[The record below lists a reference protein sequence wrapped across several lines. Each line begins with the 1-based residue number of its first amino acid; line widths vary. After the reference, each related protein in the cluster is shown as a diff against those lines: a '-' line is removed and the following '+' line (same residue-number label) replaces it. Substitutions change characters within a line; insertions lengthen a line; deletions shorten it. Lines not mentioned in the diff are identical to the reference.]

1 MCVCLCKC
9 LCVCVCTSPSVRV
22 CVCGCVYVSLHV
34 CTGESWLG
42 QVAPESPRGAT
53 TGPESWHSVRPG
65 PSVVCSVCEA
75 GVPISPPWLCGF
87 TPRPRWVSSPRPSVL
102 CPRVRLAARPPS
114 RGTVAPAG
122 TEVGGRCQLPRLTEI
137 HVLCHTLMSAA
148 QPGGRGAGSPSPP
161 LPHSPLCSPPLP
173 SNSPVTP
180 FLLHVHQGV
189 SLLLPPPPPLPR
201 PLFPLPSPLFPLLS
215 PIPIPSDLPPSLT
228 RRRPQR
234 HANPRAPKRS
244 INVVLSASVYVSV
257 RALKDSEPKAD

>member
-102 CPRVRLAARPPS
+102 CPCVRLAARPPS

-161 LPHSPLCSPPLP
+161 PSLTPLSVL
-173 SNSPVTP
+173 
-180 FLLHVHQGV
+180 
-189 SLLLPPPPPLPR
+189 
-201 PLFPLPSPLFPLLS
+201 LLS
-215 PIPIPSDLPPSLT
+215 PLIPRSLPFFSTFIKVSLSSS
-228 RRRPQR
+228 RRRRRYRDLSSLFLPLSSLSFPQF
-234 HANPRAPKRS
+234 PFLPISLLPLRAVGRS
-244 INVVLSASVYVSV
+244 ATPILGLQNVL
-257 RALKDSEPKAD
+257 